1 MNRREWLL
9 GSAGVAA
16 AAAGLGA
23 GWALHRQQ
31 AESLAVMEEAVPP
44 SVAAV
49 PASLWTASFT
59 QPGGGELHMAD
70 LRGKPLLINFWAT
83 WCPPCVKEMPDLD
96 RFHRNFAS
104 QGWQV
109 VGLAVDAPTPVR
121 EFLQRTPVHFPIGLA
136 GLTGTELGLA
146 LGNTQGGLPFS
157 VVIGRTGKLLWRKL
171 GASSYD
177 ELAAKAV
184 EWAG

>member
-1 MNRREWLL
+1 MNRRHWLL

-16 AAAGLGA
+16 AGLGA
-23 GWALHRQQ
+23 AWAWHREQ
-31 AESLAVMEEAVPP
+31 ASSLTVQKDAVAQLDALVPP
-44 SVAAV
+44 S
-49 PASLWTASFT
+49 LWMASFT

-83 WCPPCVKEMPDLD
+83 WCPPCVKEMPELD
-96 RFHRNFAS
+96 RFHRNFSS

-109 VGLAVDAPTPVR
+109 LGLAVDAPTPVR
-121 EFLQRTPVHFPIGLA
+121 EFLQRTPVQFPIGLA
-136 GLTGTELGLA
+136 GLTGTELSRA
-146 LGNTQGGLPFS
+146 LGNLQGGLPFS
-157 VVIGRTGKLLWRKL
+157 VVMGRTGKLLWRKL

>member
-1 MNRREWLL
+1 MNRRHWLL

-16 AAAGLGA
+16 AGLGA
-23 GWALHRQQ
+23 AWAWHRQSTT
-31 AESLAVMEEAVPP
+31 SLATPKEAAPPLDGLVPP
-44 SVAAV
+44 S
-49 PASLWTASFT
+49 LWMAHFT
-59 QPGGGELHMAD
+59 QPDGGELHMAD

-109 VGLAVDAPTPVR
+109 LGLAVDAAAPVR

-136 GLTGTELGLA
+136 GLTGTGLGLA
-146 LGNTQGGLPFS
+146 LGNSQGGLPFS
-157 VVIGRTGKLLWRKL
+157 VVVGRTGKLLWRKL
-171 GASSYD
+171 GTSSYD

-184 EWAG
+184 EWAH

>member
-1 MNRREWLL
+1 MNRRDWLL

-16 AAAGLGA
+16 AGLGA
-23 GWALHRQQ
+23 AWAWHIQQ
-31 AESLAVMEEAVPP
+31 ATTLKDSVPP
-44 SVAAV
+44 SDAMA
-49 PASLWTASFT
+49 PQSLWMASFT
-59 QPGGGELHMAD
+59 QPDGAELRMAD

-96 RFHRNFAS
+96 RFYRSFAS

-109 VGLAVDAPTPVR
+109 VGLAVDAPTQVR
-121 EFLQRTPVHFPIGLA
+121 EFLQRTPVQFAIGLA

-146 LGNTQGGLPFS
+146 LGNSQGGLPFT
-157 VVIGRTGKLLWRKL
+157 VVVDRTGKILWRKL

-177 ELAAKAV
+177 ELAAKAAG
-184 EWAG
+184 WAG